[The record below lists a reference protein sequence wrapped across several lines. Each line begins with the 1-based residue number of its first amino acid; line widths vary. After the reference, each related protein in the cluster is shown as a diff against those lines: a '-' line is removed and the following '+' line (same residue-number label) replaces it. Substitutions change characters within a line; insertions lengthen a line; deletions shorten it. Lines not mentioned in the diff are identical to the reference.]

1 MNDKHITH
9 ILDELLPDG
18 LSEIQNVEIQKHVAH
33 CEGCLHSFEAWR
45 LSSVLLKVRAAETF
59 EPSPFFQTKMMAA
72 LREKQAKSVA
82 AFWNW
87 WQASTPVLSA
97 MVVVIVALVVL
108 TLFAPNAPQVTAQG
122 EAAAFGNFSAETL
135 ILNEDFNA
143 AEITAGQTLQIIY
156 EPQEVR

>member
-1 MNDKHITH
+1 MNDKHITY
-9 ILDELLPDG
+9 ILDELSPEG
-18 LSEIQNVEIQKHVAH
+18 LSEIQNAEVQAHVTH
-33 CEGCLHSFEAWR
+33 CESCLRSFEAWR
-45 LSSVLLKVRAAETF
+45 VSSVLLKARVAETF

-108 TLFAPNAPQVTAQG
+108 TLFAPNAPINAQDQ
-122 EAAAFGNFSAETL
+122 AAAFGNFSAETI
-135 ILNEDFNA
+135 ILNEDLN